1 MEAKVTVFNNEE
13 FGEVRTVT
21 IDGEPWFVGKDVSE
35 KLGYANINKA
45 VAMHIDEED
54 KKVLDFKGFSQN
66 GNTSKLWSGNDFS
79 NKIVVNESGL
89 YSLIF
94 GSKLESAK
102 RFKHWVTDEV
112 LPCIRK
118 NGIYATDNVIDNILN
133 NPDFGIEL
141 LTKLKEERAARIEAE
156 KTNAILMHVN
166 KTYTMTEIAKEIG
179 LKSANE
185 LNKILAEKKIQ
196 YKSNGTWVMYSDYS
210 DLGYESIK
218 QEALDN
224 GHVIYHR
231 RITQLGRKFILG
243 LFDLAA

>member
-1 MEAKVTVFNNEE
+1 MNELSVFKNEE
-13 FGEVRTVT
+13 FGEIRTVIIENEPMFCLSDVCKALGLT
-21 IDGEPWFVGKDVSE
+21 QPSKVKERLNEKGVSSIPTLTAGGEQ
-35 KLGYANINKA
+35 KLLYI
-45 VAMHIDEED
+45 
-54 KKVLDFKGFSQN
+54 
-66 GNTSKLWSGNDFS
+66 
-79 NKIVVNESGL
+79 NESNL
-89 YSLIF
+89 YKTIF
-94 GSKLESAK
+94 QSRKESAE
-102 RFKHWVTDEV
+102 RFTGWVTSEV

-141 LTKLKEERAARIEAE
+141 LTKLKEERAARLEAE

-243 LFDLAA
+243 LFDMAA

>member
-1 MEAKVTVFNNEE
+1 MNQTKVTVFNNEE

-21 IDGEPWFVGKDVSE
+21 IDGEPWIVGKDVATA
-35 KLGYANINKA
+35 LGYADTFGALKKH
-45 VAMHIDEED
+45 VMDSDKLVCQIDSAGQKRD
-54 KKVLDFKGFSQN
+54 V
-66 GNTSKLWSGNDFS
+66 TV
-79 NKIVVNESGL
+79 INESGV
-89 YSLIF
+89 YTLIF
-94 GSKLESAK
+94 CSKLKSAE
-102 RFKHWVTDEV
+102 RFKHWVTSEV

-210 DLGYESIK
+210 NLGYESIK
-218 QEALDN
+218 QETLDS
-224 GHVIYHR
+224 GHVIYYR

>member
-1 MEAKVTVFNNEE
+1 MNQTKVTVFNNEE

-21 IDGEPWFVGKDVSE
+21 IDGEPWIVGKDVATA
-35 KLGYANINKA
+35 LGYADTFGALKKH
-45 VAMHIDEED
+45 VMDSDKLVCQIDSAGQKRD
-54 KKVLDFKGFSQN
+54 V
-66 GNTSKLWSGNDFS
+66 TV
-79 NKIVVNESGL
+79 INESGV
-89 YSLIF
+89 YTLIF
-94 GSKLESAK
+94 GSKLKSAE
-102 RFKHWVTDEV
+102 RFKHWVTSEV

-243 LFDLAA
+243 LFDMAA

>member
-1 MEAKVTVFNNEE
+1 MNQTKVTVFNNEE
-13 FGEVRTVT
+13 FGDVRTVT
-21 IDGEPWFVGKDVSE
+21 IDGEPWIVGKDVATA
-35 KLGYANINKA
+35 LGYADTFGALKKH
-45 VAMHIDEED
+45 VMDSDKLVCQIDSAGQKRD
-54 KKVLDFKGFSQN
+54 V
-66 GNTSKLWSGNDFS
+66 TV
-79 NKIVVNESGL
+79 INESGV
-89 YSLIF
+89 YTLIF
-94 GSKLESAK
+94 GSKLKSAEN
-102 RFKHWVTDEV
+102 FKHWVTSEV

-218 QEALDN
+218 QETLDS
-224 GHVIYHR
+224 GRVIYYR

>member
-1 MEAKVTVFNNEE
+1 MNQTKVTVFNNEE

-21 IDGEPWFVGKDVSE
+21 IDGEPWIVGKDVATA
-35 KLGYANINKA
+35 LGYADTFGALKKH
-45 VAMHIDEED
+45 VMDSDKLVCQIDSAGQKRD
-54 KKVLDFKGFSQN
+54 V
-66 GNTSKLWSGNDFS
+66 TV
-79 NKIVVNESGL
+79 INESGV
-89 YSLIF
+89 YTLIF
-94 GSKLESAK
+94 GSKLKSAE
-102 RFKHWVTDEV
+102 RFKHWVTSEV

-218 QEALDN
+218 QETLDS
-224 GHVIYHR
+224 GRVIYCR

-243 LFDLAA
+243 LFDMAA

>member
-1 MEAKVTVFNNEE
+1 MNELSVFKNEE
-13 FGEVRTVT
+13 FGEIRTVIIENEPMFCLSDVCKALGLT
-21 IDGEPWFVGKDVSE
+21 QPSKVKERLNEKGVSSIPTLTAGGEQ
-35 KLGYANINKA
+35 KLLYI
-45 VAMHIDEED
+45 
-54 KKVLDFKGFSQN
+54 
-66 GNTSKLWSGNDFS
+66 
-79 NKIVVNESGL
+79 NESNL
-89 YSLIF
+89 YKTIF
-94 GSKLESAK
+94 QSRKESAE
-102 RFKHWVTDEV
+102 RFTGWVTDEV

-218 QEALDN
+218 QETLDS
-224 GHVIYHR
+224 GRVIYYR
-231 RITQLGRKFILG
+231 RITQLGRKFILS

>member
-21 IDGEPWFVGKDVSE
+21 IDGEPWFVGKDVAE

-54 KKVLDFKGFSQN
+54 KRILDFKGFSQN

-218 QEALDN
+218 QETLDS
-224 GHVIYHR
+224 GRVIYHR
-231 RITQLGRKFILG
+231 RITQLGRKFILD
-243 LFDLAA
+243 LFNMAA

>member
-1 MEAKVTVFNNEE
+1 MNPTKVTVFNNEE
-13 FGEVRTVT
+13 FGDVRTIM
-21 IDGEPWFVGKDVSE
+21 IDNEPWFVGRDVANI
-35 KLGYANINKA
+35 LGYSNSRQAISTH
-45 VAMHIDEED
+45 VDDED
-54 KKVLDFKGFSQN
+54 KKDGVTVCDSIGREQKPVL
-66 GNTSKLWSGNDFS
+66 
-79 NKIVVNESGL
+79 INESGL

-94 GSKLESAK
+94 GSKLESAIK
-102 RFKHWVTDEV
+102 FKNWVTKEV

-218 QEALDN
+218 QETLDS
-224 GHVIYHR
+224 GRVIYYR

-243 LFDLAA
+243 LFDMAA

>member
-1 MEAKVTVFNNEE
+1 MNELSVFKNEE
-13 FGEVRTVT
+13 FGEIRTVIIENEPMFCLSDVCKALGLT
-21 IDGEPWFVGKDVSE
+21 QPSKVKERLNEKGVSSIPTLTAGGEQ
-35 KLGYANINKA
+35 KLLY
-45 VAMHIDEED
+45 IDE
-54 KKVLDFKGFSQN
+54 
-66 GNTSKLWSGNDFS
+66 S
-79 NKIVVNESGL
+79 NL
-89 YSLIF
+89 YKTIF
-94 GSKLESAK
+94 QSRKESAE
-102 RFKHWVTDEV
+102 RFTEWVTSEV

-218 QEALDN
+218 QETLDS
-224 GHVIYHR
+224 GRVIYHR

>member
-1 MEAKVTVFNNEE
+1 MNELKVFNNEE
-13 FGEVRTVT
+13 FGDVRTIM
-21 IDGEPWFVGKDVSE
+21 IDNEPWFVGRDVANI
-35 KLGYANINKA
+35 LGYSNSRQAISTH
-45 VAMHIDEED
+45 VDDED
-54 KKVLDFKGFSQN
+54 KKDGVTVCDSIGREQKPVL
-66 GNTSKLWSGNDFS
+66 
-79 NKIVVNESGL
+79 INESGL

-94 GSKLESAK
+94 GSKLESAIK
-102 RFKHWVTDEV
+102 FKNWVTKEV

-218 QEALDN
+218 QETLDS
-224 GHVIYHR
+224 GRVIYYR